1 MGTSMGT
8 KDTPRRS
15 TRGPRS
21 RWAFPGHVILL
32 LFVTL
37 TAAWAQQGAEEQ
49 GINSGN
55 YNIKQSVE
63 FGYRFTDFTGNQA
76 TYDTFVNLQQGPRLL
91 DMTLEMRSLD
101 HHGSL
106 FDRLYMSNFG
116 YGGDPN
122 NVSRLRIGKNKWYD
136 FDAMFRRDQ
145 NVWDYS
151 LQANPLNP
159 ASTFAN
165 APAGFNPVIG
175 SSPHLFNT
183 RRRMGDYNLTLLP
196 QSKIR
201 FRLGYSRNVNDGPTF
216 SSLHQGT
223 EALLLQDWRNTVNA
237 YRLGVDFRF
246 LPKTNISYDQ
256 VWSYYKGDTGYTDQ
270 NRNYQLDN
278 GTPVDIGVS
287 LNDAANQPCAGTF
300 LVTGGINPVCNGYL
314 GYSRDGRVRTNM
326 PTEQLSLQSNYFKTV
341 DLSGRV
347 SYTGG
352 DMNVD
357 GYHDLFRGRESR
369 TSLRNSNAFGPAFGR
384 HVAATVDF
392 GATWHVTD
400 RFRVLDTFTF
410 SSFRN
415 PGQFDSSNCEFFSPD
430 LATGPSVFT
439 PGITPFVTCP
449 VPGDGVLGTPVHGG
463 SSGPDVSR
471 SISGL
476 LLKQDEKTNLF
487 QLEYDFTR
495 KFGARLGYRFRHRAI
510 ADSDFEQKTELFYP
524 SNANRGDCALVAGL
538 LPAGCTDNGDG
549 SFTFRTP
556 IPIETDTG
564 QILINEHSGLFGIW
578 ARPLDGWRVNF
589 DMELA
594 SADNSFTRI
603 SPRQWQEYRLRTTYR
618 LASWASVSGSIN
630 ALEKR
635 NNVSEINNLQHNRM
649 YGWSAIFD
657 PNERISFELGYDYS
671 DDYSQILVCFVSST
685 APAGIAKCPGST
697 VLSEDLSIY
706 TNKSHYGY
714 FDVMWKPVRRLTTH
728 LGYNITSTTGSAL
741 FLNPNAPSGPLNS
754 NYHRPYGGFDY
765 AFAKGW
771 TGKAYWGYYGY
782 HEDPSAVAQ
791 DLFAPRNFRGN
802 LITLSMRYAF

>member
-15 TRGPRS
+15 TRGSRS
-21 RWAFPGHVILL
+21 RWASPGHITLL

-49 GINSGN
+49 GVNSGN
-55 YNIKQSVE
+55 YNIRQSVE

-76 TYDTFVNLQQGPRLL
+76 IFDTFVNLQQGPRLL

-101 HHGSL
+101 HRGSL

-270 NRNYQLDN
+270 NRNFQLDN

-287 LNDAANQPCAGTF
+287 LNNAANQPCAGTF
-300 LVTGGINPVCNGYL
+300 LVTGGINPLCNGYL
-314 GYSRDGRVRTNM
+314 SYSRNGRVRTNM
-326 PTEQLSLQSNYFKTV
+326 PTEQLSIQSNYFKTV

-357 GYHDLFRGRESR
+357 GYHELFAGRESR
-369 TSLRNSNAFGPAFGR
+369 TSLRNNNVFGPAFGR

-415 PGQFDSSNCEFFSPD
+415 PGRFDSSNCEFFSPD
-430 LATGPSVFT
+430 LATGPNVFT
-439 PGITPFVTCP
+439 PASTPFLTCP
-449 VPGDGVLGTPVHGG
+449 VPGDGVLGTPAHGS
-463 SSGPDVSR
+463 SSGPDVSQ

-510 ADSDFEQKTELFYP
+510 ADADFEQKTELFYP

-538 LPAGCTDNGDG
+538 LPDGCTDNGDG

-556 IPIETDTG
+556 TPIETDTG

-578 ARPLDGWRVNF
+578 ARPLNGWRVNF

-618 LASWASVSGSIN
+618 LARWASVSGSIN

-706 TNKSHYGY
+706 ANKSHYGY

-765 AFAKGW
+765 AFAKRW

-802 LITLSMRYAF
+802 LVTLSMRYAF